1 MMTTSRTPE
10 GGRNRATQSA
20 TRGACRLLRAHD
32 WSFATEMR
40 LPNGRRADIVAM
52 SAKGRLLIVEVKSCA
67 ADITADLKWA
77 EYREFC
83 DQLYFAVPPEGPT
96 HLIDEDVGLIVADSY
111 EAAFIRH
118 PRETSL
124 APPRR
129 RSMLIAFARHAAD
142 RLQSTL
148 DPDLR
153 KNFGQPD

>member
-1 MMTTSRTPE
+1 MTTRRTPE
-10 GGRNRATQSA
+10 KSRPLATLSA

-40 LPNGRRADIVAM
+40 LPNGRRADIVGM

-67 ADITADLKWA
+67 ADLTADLKWA

-83 DQLYFAVPPEGPT
+83 DQFYFAVPPDGPT
-96 HLIDEDVGLIVADSY
+96 NLIDEDVGLIVADSY
-111 EAAFIRH
+111 EAEFIRH
-118 PRETSL
+118 PAERVL

-129 RSMLIAFARHAAD
+129 RSMIIAFARHSAD

-148 DPDLR
+148 DQDSS
-153 KNFGQPD
+153 